1 MKTLYKV
8 GLCLLQIGMLLVV
21 SACTTP
27 VEHPQAVNNF
37 PKIYPD
43 YVGVTIPVGIAPL
56 DFNFA
61 GGSFELMDVVAKG
74 SKGGEL
80 HVQGDFA
87 DFDIDEWHE
96 LTETNKGGK
105 ILVTVSV
112 MQQGQ
117 WRQYKEFP
125 IYVSPFKLDAW
136 GLTYRRIAPGY
147 EIGGDIGIYQRN
159 LSNFDEEPILTETD
173 VPGRCMNCHTS
184 NQTDPKEFTA
194 QIRGENG
201 GTLISID
208 GHSQWVNTK
217 TDSTKAAGS
226 YASWHPNGR
235 YVAYATNS
243 VHQSFFTGRSSN
255 LEVYHKFS
263 DIILL
268 DTKTWQLVLAPQLQ
282 TSDWLEIFP
291 AFSADGKTLYYSTS
305 KACNVPAEY
314 LKVKCSLVSIPFD
327 AATGTFGSKVD
338 TLLNGPKDNRSYVL
352 ARPSYDGRWLMYTVA
367 SRSNF
372 PIAQRDADL
381 WMMDLKTHMTRPL
394 TEVNSPQS
402 ESYHNWSADSHWFVF
417 SSKRGDGSYTK
428 LYIASVDNQGRVS
441 KPFLLPQRNPWEY
454 YHNLF
459 DAYNVPDFTKNRVD
473 FDAHQAHRDVFN
485 SERRQV
491 TIRP

>member
-1 MKTLYKV
+1 M
-8 GLCLLQIGMLLVV
+8 
-21 SACTTP
+21 
-27 VEHPQAVNNF
+27 
-37 PKIYPD
+37 
-43 YVGVTIPVGIAPL
+43 
-56 DFNFA
+56 
-61 GGSFELMDVVAKG
+61 
-74 SKGGEL
+74 
-80 HVQGDFA
+80 
-87 DFDIDEWHE
+87 
-96 LTETNKGGK
+96 
-105 ILVTVSV
+105 
-112 MQQGQ
+112 
-117 WRQYKEFP
+117 
-125 IYVSPFKLDAW
+125 
-136 GLTYRRIAPGY
+136 TYRRIAPGY

-173 VPGRCMNCHTS
+173 VPGRCLNCHTS

-208 GHSQWVNTK
+208 DHSQWVNTK

-352 ARPSYDGRWLMYTVA
+352 ARPSYDGRWLMYAVA

-381 WMMDLKTHMTRPL
+381 WMMDLKTHKTRP
-394 TEVNSPQS
+394 
-402 ESYHNWSADSHWFVF
+402 
-417 SSKRGDGSYTK
+417 
-428 LYIASVDNQGRVS
+428 
-441 KPFLLPQRNPWEY
+441 
-454 YHNLF
+454 
-459 DAYNVPDFTKNRVD
+459 
-473 FDAHQAHRDVFN
+473 
-485 SERRQV
+485 
-491 TIRP
+491 